1 VLRALA
7 RWREMNVAPDAIVA
21 TKYVDDNPAL
31 GIAFQ
36 RPICPYP
43 KLPRYDGAGLD
54 PKKATSFS
62 CL

>member
-1 VLRALA
+1 
-7 RWREMNVAPDAIVA
+7 MNVAPDAIVA
-21 TKYVDDNPAL
+21 TKYVNDNPAL

-43 KLPRYDGAGLD
+43 KLPRYDGVGLD
-54 PKKATSFS
+54 PKLATSFS